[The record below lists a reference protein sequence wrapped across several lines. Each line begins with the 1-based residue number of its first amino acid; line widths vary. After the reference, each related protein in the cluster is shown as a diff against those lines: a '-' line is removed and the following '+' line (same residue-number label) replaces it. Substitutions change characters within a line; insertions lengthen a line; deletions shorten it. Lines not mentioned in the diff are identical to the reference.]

1 MKYVTI
7 LNGEQYEV
15 EIDKDGN
22 ISVNGTPHHVDF
34 MDLGSS
40 LYSIIS
46 NNKSVELVIED
57 EGGTVSVQMGGR
69 LYETQVLDERALL
82 LAQRRGGL
90 SSSSGEV
97 TAPMPGLIVAIQVN
111 EGDTVTKGQTV
122 VILES
127 MKMQNEL
134 KASIDGVVTSV
145 STTAGKSV
153 DKNDLLIVITPPE
166 SE

>member
-1 MKYVTI
+1 MKYVTM

-15 EIDKDGN
+15 EIDKNGN
-22 ISVNGTPHHVDF
+22 ISVNGNPHDVDF

-57 EGGTVSVQMGGR
+57 DGGNVSVQMGGR
-69 LYETQVLDERALL
+69 LYEAQVLDERALL

-90 SSSSGEV
+90 GSTSGEV
-97 TAPMPGLIVAIQVN
+97 TAPMPGLIVALQVN

-134 KASIDGVVTSV
+134 KASIDGVVTGV
-145 STTAGKSV
+145 STSAGKSV
-153 DKNDLLIVITPPE
+153 DKNDLLLTITPPE
-166 SE
+166 TE

>member
-15 EIDKDGN
+15 EIDKAGN
-22 ISVNGTPHHVDF
+22 ISVNGNPHDVDF

-57 EGGTVSVQMGGR
+57 DGGNVSVQMGGR
-69 LYETQVLDERALL
+69 MYETQVLDERALL

-90 SSSSGEV
+90 SSNSGEV
-97 TAPMPGLIVAIQVN
+97 VAPMPGLIVAVPVA
-111 EGDTVTKGQTV
+111 EGSIVTKGQTV
-122 VILES
+122 IILES

-134 KASIDGVVTSV
+134 KAPIDGVVS
-145 STTAGKSV
+145 SIQTTPSKTV
-153 DKNDLLIVITPPE
+153 DKNDLLLVITAHE
-166 SE
+166 EA

>member
-22 ISVNGTPHHVDF
+22 ISVNGNPHHVDF

-46 NNKSVELVIED
+46 NDKSVELVIED
-57 EGGTVSVQMGGR
+57 TGGNVSVQMGGR
-69 LYETQVLDERALL
+69 MYETQVLDERALL

-90 SSSSGEV
+90 TSSSGEV
-97 TAPMPGLIVAIQVN
+97 VAPMPGLIVAVPVA
-111 EGDTVTKGQTV
+111 EGATVTKGQTV
-122 VILES
+122 IILES

-134 KASIDGVVTSV
+134 KAPIDGVITSV
-145 STTAGKSV
+145 HVTPSKTV
-153 DKNDLLIVITPPE
+153 DKNDLLVIITPPE
-166 SE
+166 E